1 MSFVRASSYFD
12 PFGQRI
18 KFACKF
24 KKKKKNINFKLIDL
38 ERRFRKE
45 NKDIQIV

>member
-24 KKKKKNINFKLIDL
+24 KKKKDINFKLIDL
-38 ERRFRKE
+38 KK

>member
-24 KKKKKNINFKLIDL
+24 KKKKRTNFKLIDL
-38 ERRFRKE
+38 KE